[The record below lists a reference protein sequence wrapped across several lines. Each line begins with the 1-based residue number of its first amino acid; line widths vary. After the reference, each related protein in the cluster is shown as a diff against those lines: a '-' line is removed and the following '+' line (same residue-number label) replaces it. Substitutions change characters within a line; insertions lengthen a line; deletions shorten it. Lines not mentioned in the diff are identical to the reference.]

1 MDHVKGRQ
9 VGELLTAQEEEG
21 VDEVDELGEEVPPG
35 HVGGIEPVLSVGV
48 VDRLTEP
55 AVLPWQ
61 VTDIQ
66 SHCQLVLSTFQS
78 HFHLDQF
85 LGQFGEN
92 GEVLKQI
99 FISEYHQHR
108 LGFQGIHYST
118 TYS

>member
-1 MDHVKGRQ
+1 MVDHVKGRQ

-35 HVGGIEPVLSVGV
+35 HVGGIEPVLGVGV

-66 SHCQLVLSTFQS
+66 SHCQYCQPFS
-78 HFHLDQF
+78 H
-85 LGQFGEN
+85 
-92 GEVLKQI
+92 I
-99 FISEYHQHR
+99 FILINLWVNLVKMEK
-108 LGFQGIHYST
+108 
-118 TYS
+118 

>member
-1 MDHVKGRQ
+1 MVHHVQGRQ

-35 HVGGIEPVLSVGV
+35 HVGGIEPVLGVGV

-92 GEVLKQI
+92 GEVKFSSLNI
-99 FISEYHQHR
+99 NPSLLTRTCRPSGISRH
-108 LGFQGIHYST
+108 
-118 TYS
+118 